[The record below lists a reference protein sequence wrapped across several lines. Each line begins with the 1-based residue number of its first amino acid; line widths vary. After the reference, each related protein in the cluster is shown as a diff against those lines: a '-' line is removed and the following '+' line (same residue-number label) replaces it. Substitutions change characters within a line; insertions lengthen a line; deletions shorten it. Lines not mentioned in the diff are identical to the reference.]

1 MQTLVLIVGPAAA
14 GKATVGLALSQLAG
28 FPLLHNHEVAEPVA
42 KITGWC
48 GRLFET
54 TMTDV
59 RKTLLGVA
67 ANSGISLITT
77 FMFAFDYAPD
87 AAFVAWVKER
97 FEANGGR
104 VVFVELT
111 ASLDTRLA
119 REGTE
124 PRITMK
130 PSKRDVE
137 ESRLVLLMLERHY
150 AFNSHGDFPY
160 PDDWLL
166 LDTETQ
172 SPEACALAIAD
183 RFSLTTP

>member
-1 MQTLVLIVGPAAA
+1 LHPLE
-14 GKATVGLALSQLAG
+14 KRRLSTA
-28 FPLLHNHEVAEPVA
+28 H
-42 KITGWC
+42 
-48 GRLFET
+48 
-54 TMTDV
+54 
-59 RKTLLGVA
+59 
-67 ANSGISLITT
+67 
-77 FMFAFDYAPD
+77 
-87 AAFVAWVKER
+87 
-97 FEANGGR
+97 ANGGR